1 MGLLHFKTL
10 TRIDNDS
17 PKTDDDINQEEKVDT
32 RIYKGD
38 IRTAVETMSFIGV
51 ENLERNENRVVKRE
65 QDDPVIP
72 VLNKA
77 AVG

>member
-1 MGLLHFKTL
+1 MGVLHFKTL
-10 TRIDNDS
+10 TWIDNDS

-65 QDDPVIP
+65 QDDPVVP

>member
-1 MGLLHFKTL
+1 MGVLHFKTL
-10 TRIDNDS
+10 TRIDNDC

-65 QDDPVIP
+65 QDDPVVP

>member
-1 MGLLHFKTL
+1 MGVLHFKTL
-10 TRIDNDS
+10 TWIDNDC

-51 ENLERNENRVVKRE
+51 ENLERNEYRVVKRE
-65 QDDPVIP
+65 QDDPVVP